1 MLPSLSCCFCSY
13 SIAFWVADKVC
24 RQHSV
29 LLCIN
34 PWVCCAVL
42 CYAVLCCAMQ
52 GKLPDMVTNKH
63 AHRVLMQLLSPDSH
77 RYLPPAL
84 YEIIHPPSKTML
96 VSTAAAAG
104 AGLDDEEEPE
114 GADYMEEEDADGDD
128 GFDLQE
134 QQAEVDSE
142 GSEGDS
148 ADEEDEGGE
157 GESDEEAAGGSEQ
170 GEDGGGGG
178 RVSAAGPAA
187 ANGSSGTMVERQLGE
202 SKKDAAVRRQ
212 ELLGQGPD
220 SLAAALLGLC
230 AEQAVELL
238 SSPVGGEVL
247 VEVARGAA
255 GGLLWQHHR
264 PAVEAVH
271 TALLQRLQQD
281 VASMSSGSGKG
292 KAPPKQKGK
301 KGKAGGAEAGGAADE
316 PLLTHYYASRALR
329 RLLLAAGSEGDDGA
343 AARAFAERMWQ
354 EVLQGQCQHLV
365 GGHAEKVLA
374 ALLHCSVQPVEQA
387 AAAELQPLVGG
398 DVQEWGA
405 KFLGPPTGQQQQ
417 EGAGAAGTRAT
428 AASGSKQQQRG
439 QRQRQKSPAEPE
451 QQPQVQQPKKKHKKH

>member
-1 MLPSLSCCFCSY
+1 M
-13 SIAFWVADKVC
+13 
-24 RQHSV
+24 
-29 LLCIN
+29 
-34 PWVCCAVL
+34 
-42 CYAVLCCAMQ
+42 AVLCCVLQ

-63 AHRVLMQLLSPDSH
+63 AHRVLMQLLAPDSH

-96 VSTAAAAG
+96 VSTAAAAAG
-104 AGLDDEEEPE
+104 AGLDDDEEPE
-114 GADYMEEEDADGDD
+114 GADFMEEDAAAA
-128 GFDLQE
+128 
-134 QQAEVDSE
+134 QAEGDSE

-170 GEDGGGGG
+170 GEEEEGGGGG
-178 RVSAAGPAA
+178 GVSAAGPGA

-281 VASMSSGSGKG
+281 VAGMSSSSGKG
-292 KAPPKQKGK
+292 KAPPKQNGK
-301 KGKAGGAEAGGAADE
+301 KGKAGGAEAGSAADE

-329 RLLLAAGSEGDDGA
+329 RLLLAAGSEGGDGA
-343 AARAFAERMWQ
+343 AARAFAERLWQ

-365 GGHAEKVLA
+365 GGHAEKVVA

-417 EGAGAAGTRAT
+417 EGAGAAGKRAT
-428 AASGSKQQQRG
+428 AAAAAGPKQQGG
-439 QRQRQKSPAEPE
+439 QRQRQKSQAEPE
-451 QQPQVQQPKKKHKKH
+451 QQPQVQQPKKKHKKR